1 MDQGKVVEVGA
12 SASGGSR
19 VKEDEPLL
27 ARGQDEDDRAYIAAA
42 SYVQI
47 PTADVVA
54 PGVETMG
61 RLSELDAISI
71 RQGTNMVQ
79 ALVQSITGIPYE
91 EANNYRIGTL
101 PSHARVG
108 TSPNDPARWKPSKY
122 ELLEQPE
129 VSFGEEESDPF
140 VRCCLTCF
148 GCKQARGLKVHYPIG
163 DEHWVQDKPFAIGGG
178 LCCPVTS
185 TVFKQGQNVVGPRK
199 LAGRVQEDCIFGEN
213 YFKRCF
219 QRCCLGTAYSKVET
233 VNPETG
239 FLEPKYKFVVNIL
252 CCGRVNNCCGATCC
266 RNDAVFDIT
275 DMDDNVV
282 AHVQKTY
289 ASQENCGAL
298 CRMFFGFSN
307 YTLSFPEGASE
318 EDRATLMAAVVQE
331 DYHLFEFPNPIKVWC
346 FHGQKSN

>member
-148 GCKQARGLKVHYPIG
+148 VWGRG
-163 DEHWVQDKPFAIGGG
+163 E
-178 LCCPVTS
+178 
-185 TVFKQGQNVVGPRK
+185 
-199 LAGRVQEDCIFGEN
+199 
-213 YFKRCF
+213 
-219 QRCCLGTAYSKVET
+219 
-233 VNPETG
+233 
-239 FLEPKYKFVVNIL
+239 
-252 CCGRVNNCCGATCC
+252 
-266 RNDAVFDIT
+266 
-275 DMDDNVV
+275 
-282 AHVQKTY
+282 
-289 ASQENCGAL
+289 
-298 CRMFFGFSN
+298 
-307 YTLSFPEGASE
+307 
-318 EDRATLMAAVVQE
+318 
-331 DYHLFEFPNPIKVWC
+331 
-346 FHGQKSN
+346 